1 VVIHN
6 RIPHHDSYLRHRLG
20 ISPKRTETAWFLNEE
35 EKETMR
41 LKKQRDFMLRGN
53 DKFERKWIKIALK
66 DPFIWMLGIA
76 FFTSSVAINRFGVF
90 LPTIISG
97 LGYVQS
103 QLRSLVVH

>member
-1 VVIHN
+1 
-6 RIPHHDSYLRHRLG
+6 
-20 ISPKRTETAWFLNEE
+20 LNEE

-76 FFTSSVAINRFGVF
+76 FFTSSVAISRFGVF